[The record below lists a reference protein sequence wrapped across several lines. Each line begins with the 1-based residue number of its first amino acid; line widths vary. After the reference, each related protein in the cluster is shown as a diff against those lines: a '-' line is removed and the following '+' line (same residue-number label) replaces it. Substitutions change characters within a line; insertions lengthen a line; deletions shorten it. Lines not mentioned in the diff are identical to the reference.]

1 MAHIDE
7 RMLFVD
13 LTREQAEELREYGE
27 AILIHGDVPAEMP
40 ALVQEWLD
48 RQGVLPGQQLL
59 YLSTVLPGR
68 LQKLPSRHALF
79 LARLRR
85 GRFLLG
91 LLGLDLPSHGFH
103 DVVAVLD
110 PRRGGK
116 PIHKPACGPYTEGYD
131 QDLAQ

>member
-68 LQKLPSRHALF
+68 LFYSLL
-79 LARLRR
+79 LREER
-85 GRFLLG
+85 WEPLVR
-91 LLGLDLPSHGFH
+91 
-103 DVVAVLD
+103 
-110 PRRGGK
+110 
-116 PIHKPACGPYTEGYD
+116 
-131 QDLAQ
+131 